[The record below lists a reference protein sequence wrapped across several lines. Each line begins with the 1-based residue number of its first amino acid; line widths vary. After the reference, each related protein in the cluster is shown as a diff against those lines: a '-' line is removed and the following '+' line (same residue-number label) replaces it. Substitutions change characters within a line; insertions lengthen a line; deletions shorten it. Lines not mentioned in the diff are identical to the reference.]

1 MWIIQDHE
9 SQHQNSQYER
19 NKARQMWVW
28 VVCVLTLLAL
38 LTLSACVDN
47 SGAANTSTNSNSG
60 AGGASNTNG
69 VAAAQPTLAPEPNSY
84 SETIT
89 VGIQPSGR
97 AQNTTVPPLQF
108 SFAKMGPDKRASFQ
122 LPSLGDVIYLE
133 HAGQRYIEFPA
144 KNAYAQLDEQTL
156 GFKVPNI
163 SLMSPSDVIARLKEH
178 TQYQSLGPADMDG
191 HPATKYKFTRSVN
204 TNTTAGAVDTDS
216 TVFLDQ
222 ATGLPLRAEII
233 GNTAGGSGARIM
245 IEARNIDLS
254 PAASLFELPAGF
266 RKVTGQEM
274 KEDLRTLA
282 ATLSLITAAI
292 QAQTNPQQYASP
304 SPMTAAESTPSTSS
318 APAASSAPGTTSTPR
333 P

>member
-1 MWIIQDHE
+1 MWIIQDPE
-9 SQHQNSQYER
+9 SQHHHRQYER

-28 VVCVLTLLAL
+28 AICVLTLSAL

-47 SGAANTSTNSNSG
+47 SGAANTSTNSNSP
-60 AGGASNTNG
+60 AGASNSNG

-89 VGIQPSGR
+89 VGIQPTGT
-97 AQNTTVPPLQF
+97 AQNTNVPPLQF

-122 LPSLGDVIYLE
+122 LPSVGDVIYLE
-133 HAGQRYIEFPA
+133 HAGQRYVEFPA

-178 TQYQSLGPADMDG
+178 TQYQSLGPADLDG

-204 TNTTAGAVDTDS
+204 TGTTAGTVDTDS

-222 ATGLPLRAEII
+222 ATGLPLRAEIM

-254 PAASLFELPAGF
+254 PAASLFELPVGF

-282 ATLSLITAAI
+282 ATLSFITAAI
-292 QAQTNPQQYASP
+292 QSQTNPQQYASP
-304 SPMTAAESTPSTSS
+304 APMTAPASTPSTASAPGASS
-318 APAASSAPGTTSTPR
+318 APATTPTPQR
-333 P
+333 